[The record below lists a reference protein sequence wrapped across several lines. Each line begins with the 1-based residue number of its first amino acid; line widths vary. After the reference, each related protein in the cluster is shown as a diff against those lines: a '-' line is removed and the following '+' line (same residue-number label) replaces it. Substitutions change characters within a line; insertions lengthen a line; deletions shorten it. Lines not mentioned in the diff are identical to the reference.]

1 MTREELIKKIA
12 LKMDEISSSDDV
24 IVAVDSSDNNPLYAQ
39 INGLLNESINDVLTK
54 APIFRIKD
62 FVDLASSMQ
71 IAEGYTFDKSRK
83 VAHISVPDDF
93 IRIVSI
99 VDDAFQRP
107 IVDLAIDGDDVS
119 KRQHNKFLVAKT
131 AKPVAV
137 LGRDDAGDRV
147 ITCYSYKLTD
157 TPAPSMSY
165 IKRFEG
171 SKDLLSTI
179 HIDAYL
185 EDIITW
191 VCAGRVFAAQG
202 DLNKGK
208 ICDDNAAALMI

>member
-147 ITCYSYKLTD
+147 ITCYSYELTD